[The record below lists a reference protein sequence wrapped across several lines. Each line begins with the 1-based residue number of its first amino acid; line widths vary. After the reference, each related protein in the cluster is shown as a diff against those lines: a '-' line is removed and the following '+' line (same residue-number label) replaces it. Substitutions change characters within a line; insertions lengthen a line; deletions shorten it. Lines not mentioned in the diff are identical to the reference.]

1 MQDRPPFVMHVVYN
15 ECCYVLRAGEGGKY
29 MAQINVNNLTF
40 AYEGSFDNVF
50 ENTSFSIDTNWRL
63 GFVGRNGKGKTTF
76 LNLLLGKYEYEG
88 NISTNTIFDYFPYI
102 VNSEELTKTAG
113 ELIESWKPGVEI
125 WRVMCELPE
134 LSIDAELLYR
144 PFGTLSF
151 GERTKIMLAIL
162 FSGGNDFLLI
172 DEPTNHLDKEAREI
186 VKSYLKKK
194 KYKDSDNNVFDGLS
208 FEINNG
214 DRVVIDGENG
224 SGKSSLIKAILDMN
238 RGIVK
243 ENANYEGEGILEVPE
258 NLVISYI
265 NQDTSHLKGFLKD
278 YCELQGLDYTLFLSL
293 LRQLDFERVQFVKPM
308 EQYSEGQK
316 KKVLIAASLLTSAHL
331 YIWDE
336 PLNYIDV
343 FTRMQIE
350 KLIETYRPTMLL
362 VEHDVTF
369 KEKIANKVIRL

>member
-194 KYKDSDNNVFDGLS
+194 KGFILVSH
-208 FEINNG
+208 
-214 DRVVIDGENG
+214 DRDVLDACIDHGKLAEADKALK
-224 SGKSSLIKAILDMN
+224 KSSQTIPVWKKYLLTIEEAASYF
-238 RGIVK
+238 GI
-243 ENANYEGEGILEVPE
+243 GE
-258 NLVISYI
+258 
-265 NQDTSHLKGFLKD
+265 KR
-278 YCELQGLDYTLFLSL
+278 
-293 LRQLDFERVQFVKPM
+293 LRQLAAENAGAEYIM
-308 EQYSEGQK
+308 EIG
-316 KKVLIAASLLTSAHL
+316 T
-331 YIWDE
+331 
-336 PLNYIDV
+336 
-343 FTRMQIE
+343 QIRIKRPE
-350 KLIETYRPTMLL
+350 FETYLSTAY
-362 VEHDVTF
+362 VV
-369 KEKIANKVIRL
+369 

>member
-151 GERTKIMLAIL
+151 GERTKIMYIITYTRIITDIP
-162 FSGGNDFLLI
+162 DF
-172 DEPTNHLDKEAREI
+172 HKELEQYEIYNGLKSKAEFEEI
-186 VKSYLKKK
+186 VLSRFTSWSEDNQLFECSIFQNIIENQILYLQMNDDEIVDFYRRVKDTLKGK
-194 KYKDSDNNVFDGLS
+194 KYKIIYLSVDNVREAEEIIKKERSDEAGNEMWFPVMIKYLEGAPFFKAHGYIGMEGLVKHLEHRVDLERRILREVFEGYYEIIERKIGL
-208 FEINNG
+208 
-214 DRVVIDGENG
+214 ENTN
-224 SGKSSLIKAILDMN
+224 I
-238 RGIVK
+238 
-243 ENANYEGEGILEVPE
+243 
-258 NLVISYI
+258 
-265 NQDTSHLKGFLKD
+265 
-278 YCELQGLDYTLFLSL
+278 
-293 LRQLDFERVQFVKPM
+293 
-308 EQYSEGQK
+308 
-316 KKVLIAASLLTSAHL
+316 
-331 YIWDE
+331 
-336 PLNYIDV
+336 
-343 FTRMQIE
+343 
-350 KLIETYRPTMLL
+350 
-362 VEHDVTF
+362 
-369 KEKIANKVIRL
+369 

>member
-1 MQDRPPFVMHVVYN
+1 M
-15 ECCYVLRAGEGGKY
+15 K
-29 MAQINVNNLTF
+29 
-40 AYEGSFDNVF
+40 VF

-194 KYKDSDNNVFDGLS
+194 KGFILVSH
-208 FEINNG
+208 
-214 DRVVIDGENG
+214 DRDVRGGRIRKKLIAMHVLRM
-224 SGKSSLIKAILDMN
+224 KSIL
-238 RGIVK
+238 K
-243 ENANYEGEGILEVPE
+243 KSE
-258 NLVISYI
+258 NL
-265 NQDTSHLKGFLKD
+265 
-278 YCELQGLDYTLFLSL
+278 
-293 LRQLDFERVQFVKPM
+293 R
-308 EQYSEGQK
+308 
-316 KKVLIAASLLTSAHL
+316 
-331 YIWDE
+331 
-336 PLNYIDV
+336 
-343 FTRMQIE
+343 
-350 KLIETYRPTMLL
+350 
-362 VEHDVTF
+362 
-369 KEKIANKVIRL
+369 